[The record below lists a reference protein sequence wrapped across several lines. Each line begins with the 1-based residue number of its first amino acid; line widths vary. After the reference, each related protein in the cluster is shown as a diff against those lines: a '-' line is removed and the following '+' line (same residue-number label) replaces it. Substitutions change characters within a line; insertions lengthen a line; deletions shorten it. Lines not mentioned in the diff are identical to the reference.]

1 MEAIGLQT
9 VMKAMGVYRM
19 AGEAEWGGEDK
30 ARCRGGGGSASSF
43 PDWLGPH
50 NVSPPSPQGPPDRR
64 PGGGRVRKGCPKL
77 KGSLPALPR
86 AHLAGQGKQS

>member
-30 ARCRGGGGSASSF
+30 ARCRGGGSASSF

-64 PGGGRVRKGCPKL
+64 PGGGRIGKGCPKQ
-77 KGSLPALPR
+77 KRTLPAVSR
-86 AHLAGQGKQS
+86 AHLAGQGKQN